1 VNFEKDAI
9 KFALQLPLTSAIF
22 QLN

>member
-1 VNFEKDAI
+1 VKFEKDAI